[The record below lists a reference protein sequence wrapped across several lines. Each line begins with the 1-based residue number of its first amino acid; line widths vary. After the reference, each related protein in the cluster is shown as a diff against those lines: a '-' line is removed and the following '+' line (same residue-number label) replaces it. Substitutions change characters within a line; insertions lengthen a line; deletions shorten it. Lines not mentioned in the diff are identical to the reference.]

1 MPHRDG
7 AWHGKREVSPMSERE
22 PECELSVGA
31 VVRCRREM
39 AVAGSEYLEYRIEE
53 LVRLADGA
61 TLYWIKSDAEPF
73 QRVVSERDLDL
84 RT

>member
-1 MPHRDG
+1 
-7 AWHGKREVSPMSERE
+7 MSERE
-22 PECELSVGA
+22 SERELSVGA
-31 VVRCRREM
+31 VVRCRRET
-39 AVAGSEYLEYRIEE
+39 AVNGSFEYRIEE
-53 LVRLADGA
+53 LLRLADGA

>member
-1 MPHRDG
+1 
-7 AWHGKREVSPMSERE
+7 MSERE
-22 PECELSVGA
+22 SERELSIGA
-31 VVRCRREM
+31 VVRCRPEM
-39 AVAGSEYLEYRIEE
+39 LVTGSGLLEYRIEE
-53 LVRLADGA
+53 LLRLADGA

>member
-1 MPHRDG
+1 
-7 AWHGKREVSPMSERE
+7 MSER
-22 PECELSVGA
+22 ELSVGA

-39 AVAGSEYLEYRIEE
+39 AVNGSGSFEYRIEE
-53 LVRLADGA
+53 LLRLADGA

-84 RT
+84 RR